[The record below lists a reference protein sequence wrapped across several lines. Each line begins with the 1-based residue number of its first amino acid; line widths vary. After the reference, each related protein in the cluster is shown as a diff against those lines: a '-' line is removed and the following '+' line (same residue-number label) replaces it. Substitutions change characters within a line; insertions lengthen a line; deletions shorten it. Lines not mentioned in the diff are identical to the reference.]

1 MVLKNLPNYHL
12 AQDKNCSESSMK
24 KMLKLKNST
33 ILDVS
38 NVIDKYF
45 LLFKIKMNHRE
56 RQVINP
62 IKPIPITTAQKRSIA
77 PVLSSF
83 CQNYFFEDATRD
95 PTLKEGRVYSIAWIG
110 CFAFSN
116 VLVASLP
123 ARSMMTSIPPGCLS
137 LNLVTLQT
145 VSSTTTQA
153 SFLWSCFPTSYQ
165 LY

>member
-1 MVLKNLPNYHL
+1 MVLNNLPNYHL
-12 AQDKNCSESSMK
+12 TQDKNCSESSMK

-38 NVIDKYF
+38 NVIEMIF
-45 LLFKIKMNHRE
+45 TFKIKMNHKE

-62 IKPIPITTAQKRSIA
+62 IKPTPITTAQKRSIN

-83 CQNYFFEDATRD
+83 CQNYFFEDATRE
-95 PTLKEGRVYSIAWIG
+95 PTLKEGRVYSSAWIG
-110 CFAFSN
+110 WFAFSN

-137 LNLVTLQT
+137 LNLVTLYT
-145 VSSTTTQA
+145 VSSITNQA
-153 SFLWSCFPTSYQ
+153 SFL
-165 LY
+165 